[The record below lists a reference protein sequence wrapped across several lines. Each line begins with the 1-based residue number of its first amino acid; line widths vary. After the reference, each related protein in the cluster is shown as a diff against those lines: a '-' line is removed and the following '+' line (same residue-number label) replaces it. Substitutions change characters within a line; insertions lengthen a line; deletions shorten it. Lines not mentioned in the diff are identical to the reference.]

1 MSRRLFSLTIV
12 ALSFQNLCF
21 VYAVVTN
28 LHGRVTQRRVL
39 PRVRH
44 RCSPRMAMVS
54 SQVLL
59 NPLQYYNGLLTSQPL
74 LTNCLTAA
82 TLAVVSDSVAQ
93 SFTRQPAKPAS
104 LTAPAVLEATKH
116 DYTRSAWM
124 ALWGLTVSGL
134 MCSAWFAWLNSVFPA
149 NDLSLG
155 GAFRKVCLNQLVMSP
170 TLNTLFF
177 TFTTFTRPDRSQVGV
192 SRLDLLRAKLA
203 KDLIPTIKKSTVYW
217 GSIQMVNFVC
227 IPPKYTMLY
236 TNVGFLIWTIY
247 ISLVGF
253 RAVKVNAAQ

>member
-1 MSRRLFSLTIV
+1 MSRRLSILAILAILTSKLWLV
-12 ALSFQNLCF
+12 S
-21 VYAVVTN
+21 AVVIN
-28 LHGRVTQRRVL
+28 SHGRVPQRRAL
-39 PRVRH
+39 PRVRR
-44 RCSPRMAMVS
+44 RCPPRMAMVS
-54 SQVLL
+54 GHVFL

-124 ALWGLTVSGL
+124 ALWGFTVSGL
-134 MCSAWFAWLNSVFPA
+134 MCSAWFAWLNSIFPA
-149 NDLSLG
+149 HDLSLG

-177 TFTTFTRPDRSQVGV
+177 TFTTFTRPDRTQVGV
-192 SRLDLLRAKLA
+192 SRLDLLRAKLV
-203 KDLIPTIKKSTVYW
+203 KDLIPTIKKSTIYW
-217 GSIQMVNFVC
+217 GSIQIVNFVC
-227 IPPKYTMLY
+227 IPPK
-236 TNVGFLIWTIY
+236 
-247 ISLVGF
+247 
-253 RAVKVNAAQ
+253 